1 MLSNDKRNA
10 MKHLPVMTSFVL
22 FIALCVSLAYWA
34 MQLFKPKV
42 HDVAV
47 SALIAGSAPG
57 LDAAAG
63 LFGGHLNTV
72 VTSNYQLIG
81 VIFASDPDES
91 VAILAT
97 DGKPAQAIRTHREV
111 APGVTLN
118 EVNRHYVLLSEGGVI
133 KRIEL
138 PENIRAQIK

>member
-1 MLSNDKRNA
+1 
-10 MKHLPVMTSFVL
+10 MKHLPMMTSFVL
-22 FIALCVSLAYWA
+22 FIALCASLAYWA
-34 MQLFKPKV
+34 MQIFKPKV
-42 HDVAV
+42 RDVAV
-47 SALIAGSAPG
+47 SAFAIAPALT

-72 VTSNYQLIG
+72 VASNYQLIG

-91 VAILAT
+91 VAILVT

-118 EVNRHYVLLSEGGVI
+118 EVNRHHVLLSEGGAI

-138 PENIRAQIK
+138 PEKSGASIR

>member
-1 MLSNDKRNA
+1 
-10 MKHLPVMTSFVL
+10 MKHLPMMTSYVL
-22 FIALCVSLAYWA
+22 FIALCASLAYWA

-42 HDVAV
+42 RDVV
-47 SALIAGSAPG
+47 VPALSIG
-57 LDAAAG
+57 DASKLEDAAG
-63 LFGGHLNTV
+63 LFGGRLSTPV
-72 VTSNYQLIG
+72 ASNYQLIG

-91 VAILAT
+91 VAILAM

-118 EVNRHYVLLSEGGVI
+118 EVNRHHVLLSEGGVI

-138 PENIRAQIK
+138 PENPGASIR

>member
-1 MLSNDKRNA
+1 
-10 MKHLPVMTSFVL
+10 MKHLPMMTSFVL
-22 FIALCVSLAYWA
+22 FIALCASLAYWA
-34 MQLFKPKV
+34 MQIFKPKV
-42 HDVAV
+42 RDVAV
-47 SALIAGSAPG
+47 PALIAGSAPK

-63 LFGGHLNTV
+63 LFGGHLNTAIA
-72 VTSNYQLIG
+72 SNYQLIG

-91 VAILAT
+91 VAILVT

-118 EVNRHYVLLSEGGVI
+118 EVNRHHVLLSEGGVV

-138 PENIRAQIK
+138 PEKSGASIR